1 MPQLAEIPHSD
12 PLTLTNTRPSPLVQ
26 DENVIV
32 VEKGQ
37 KADKRQ
43 SRKPPPAIT
52 PSQLVLISC
61 HIVLYPDSSA
71 GVIRSVPVNSPDRAQ
86 LPTQPLKLSSSAKGI
101 PSNWTNEKAL
111 PLPKA
116 QQETS
121 EDSGQGTTVKF
132 NAAMSEVRLALLLA
146 LSRISNM
153 SLRTG
158 STCTKDGSRRPSAT
172 TYIMTD
178 TFAINQ
184 Y

>member
-1 MPQLAEIPHSD
+1 MPQLAEIPHSE

-26 DENVIV
+26 DENVVV

-37 KADKRQ
+37 KVDKRQ

-52 PSQLVLISC
+52 PSQLVLPLSYC
-61 HIVLYPDSSA
+61 TVSDCLV

-116 QQETS
+116 AQQETS

-132 NAAMSEVRLALLLA
+132 NAAMSEVRLALLLT
-146 LSRISNM
+146 LSRVSNL
-153 SLRTG
+153 SLEQVQHAL
-158 STCTKDGSRRPSAT
+158 KMDLDDPALRPTS
-172 TYIMTD
+172 
-178 TFAINQ
+178 
-184 Y
+184 